1 MGKKASPIELSDR
14 VSKLLNQLLSKHQIS
29 KQLYERIYIV
39 VRSASDQ
46 MNKDIAQ
53 ELGSGIRRVA
63 LWRKRWYDR
72 TKGIDIT
79 SDENGNPLS
88 DKKVVERIYDLLS
101 DCPRSGSP
109 PRITEEE
116 IVRLQALACE
126 SPEDYGHP
134 FTVWTHKELSKQATK
149 LGIQV
154 SPSRYGVLLKKRI
167 TSPQISILDVSQGR

>member
-1 MGKKASPIELSDR
+1 MGKKAASITLSDR

-29 KQLYERIYIV
+29 KQVYERIYIV

-46 MNKDIAQ
+46 MNKDIAK

-79 SDENGNPLS
+79 LDENGNPLS
-88 DKKVVERIYDLLS
+88 DKKVVKRIYDVLS
-101 DCPRSGSP
+101 DSPRSGSP
-109 PRITEEE
+109 ARITEEE
-116 IVRLQALACE
+116 IIRLQALACE
-126 SPEDYGHP
+126 NPADYGHP
-134 FTVWTHKELSKQATK
+134 FTVWTHKELSKQAGK
-149 LGIQV
+149 LGIKI

-167 TSPQISILDVSQGR
+167 TSAQIRLLDVPQYR